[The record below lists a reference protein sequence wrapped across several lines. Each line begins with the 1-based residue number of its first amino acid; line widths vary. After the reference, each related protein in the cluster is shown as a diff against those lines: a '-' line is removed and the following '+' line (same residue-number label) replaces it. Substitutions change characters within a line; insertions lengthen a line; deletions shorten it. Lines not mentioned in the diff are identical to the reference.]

1 MTDKHGIR
9 ILEFSKTCIY
19 IQQHLRILTNSVQNI
34 LWPKT
39 ASWASMWITYS
50 EENVIQLTKDKAGSS
65 PLLRVASISGSP
77 EWLRAQSWKTRYA
90 L

>member
-1 MTDKHGIR
+1 MYIYSAAFKNINQQCTKH
-9 ILEFSKTCIY
+9 
-19 IQQHLRILTNSVQNI
+19 

-65 PLLRVASISGSP
+65 PLLRAASISGSP
-77 EWLRAQSWKTRYA
+77 EWLRAQSWKTGYA